1 MGQTM
6 SDPSSGADGPR
17 ANWREIRRE
26 EKRARRDERHE
37 MIWGPGGGWIA
48 GLVLIGLGVLFLL
61 RNFGVPIPENWWA
74 VFLILPGIGTLWT
87 AWRIYRRDGRMSG
100 GATSS
105 AIVGAI
111 LVVFGLS
118 FLAGFDWGILWPVIL
133 IALGVGVVVG
143 GRRRR

>member
-1 MGQTM
+1 M
-6 SDPSSGADGPR
+6 
-17 ANWREIRRE
+17 
-26 EKRARRDERHE
+26 
-37 MIWGPGGGWIA
+37 
-48 GLVLIGLGVLFLL
+48 
-61 RNFGVPIPENWWA
+61 PIPENWWA

-87 AWRIYRRDGRMSG
+87 AWRMYRRDGRMSG
-100 GATSS
+100 SATSS
-105 AIVGAI
+105 AIVGAV